1 MGVVWED
8 GGGVVG
14 GGGEGWGWGMGRDES
29 EVCQMRVKGLL
40 FYSILLLYSF

>member
-14 GGGEGWGWGMGRDES
+14 GGGEGWGWGMGWDES
-29 EVCQMRVKGLL
+29 EVCRMRVKGLL
-40 FYSILLLYSF
+40 FYSILFE